1 MANVGSEIKKTL
13 HLWNKNRSEWNIQ
26 RTRKETQKL
35 KIQQIKYQTDSKVE
49 KSPREYITK
58 DRDMKNERWEKS
70 ADAST
75 RPNIW
80 IISSRRQKTEARHT
94 PRHIFKPENEN
105 EASALEGVREKQHR
119 SGNQN
124 ALKKVSP
131 GCHVFPTGG
140 HCFPIWDFTLANNHR
155 RPERRPCQIH
165 RYGHSLS
172 GSYWR
177 RSPQMRDEPRKTG
190 GLNTGEKE
198 REAPNDGEGD
208 QRAGGPWAWQQP
220 VLDRAGKWGAKRDVA
235 KKITYLT
242 GSHVFRYILLE
253 GNLGINE
260 IICTEN

>member
-13 HLWNKNRSEWNIQ
+13 HLWNKSRSEWNIQ

-94 PRHIFKPENEN
+94 PRHIFKSENEN
-105 EASALEGVREKQHR
+105 EASTLEGVREKQHR

-131 GCHVFPTGG
+131 GCHDFQLEGTAFQSEILCLPTTIGDQNEDLVRSTGTDTLYQEAIGDDLPRWEMNQERQRDSTQVRRKGRPQMMGKETRGQLGPEPGSSQSWIEQESEGPGG
-140 HCFPIWDFTLANNHR
+140 MLPRKLPIW
-155 RPERRPCQIH
+155 
-165 RYGHSLS
+165 
-172 GSYWR
+172 
-177 RSPQMRDEPRKTG
+177 
-190 GLNTGEKE
+190 
-198 REAPNDGEGD
+198 
-208 QRAGGPWAWQQP
+208 
-220 VLDRAGKWGAKRDVA
+220 
-235 KKITYLT
+235 
-242 GSHVFRYILLE
+242 
-253 GNLGINE
+253 
-260 IICTEN
+260 